1 MNIAT
6 VVLLT
11 DIFKSADIISIK
23 ACYFIPILQASV
35 VSAFC
40 FFTICTI
47 KNIYQK
53 QTPHIFSIYLQMS
66 NENFQIN

>member
-6 VVLLT
+6 VVPLI
-11 DIFKSADIISIK
+11 DIFKSVDIKSTK

-40 FFTICTI
+40 FFTIHTI
-47 KNIYQK
+47 ENIYHNELR
-53 QTPHIFSIYLQMS
+53 TFLVYSYLQDAERKFS
-66 NENFQIN
+66 D